1 MLPFIQAFAGSV
13 HDTIPVVCQLL
24 CSKQT
29 SDILEAIEFFVTAF
43 EFEVSGAING
53 VKRML
58 SLVWSSEADVKKAVV
73 DAYKRLYMNLEVDS
87 SSKKKAI
94 GVVTNLTSLISCST
108 QGELASLEELVSL
121 CVKSGDLPKLCIQV
135 ILKILIYFSLLMY
148 FQCNIKWYNTIAGYV
163 GTIFHDSSG
172 NH

>member
-1 MLPFIQAFAGSV
+1 M
-13 HDTIPVVCQLL
+13 VCQLL

-73 DAYKRLYMNLEVDS
+73 DAYKR
-87 SSKKKAI
+87 
-94 GVVTNLTSLISCST
+94 ST

-135 ILKILIYFSLLMY
+135 NLAAYL
-148 FQCNIKWYNTIAGYV
+148 
-163 GTIFHDSSG
+163 
-172 NH
+172 